1 MPNGIKVGKP
11 IGDCLAG
18 FQWFFIINALC
29 WKEKDNHDKRRYEKS
44 VLLIGRKNGEQSAR
58 S

>member
-1 MPNGIKVGKP
+1 MHSDVKVGQSV
-11 IGDCLAG
+11 GGSLAV

-29 WKEKDNHDKRRYEKS
+29 LKEKDNHDKRQYEKS